1 MWQLDDSGPVA
12 SGPVK
17 LLPSHG
23 SPRWLAPWARRLW
36 QVLLGALALAICW
49 LAFSPA
55 PPPAADTGWDK
66 ANHALAFAVLAV
78 TAELAF
84 WPWTRRRWFTALGL
98 LAFGGFIE
106 LVQTQIPERTG
117 EWPDLLADGSG
128 IALGLLLVAAV
139 QGLARRRTP
148 P

>member
-1 MWQLDDSGPVA
+1 MTPPPLPA
-12 SGPVK
+12 S
-17 LLPSHG
+17 
-23 SPRWLAPWARRLW
+23 RWWLAPRARRLW
-36 QVLLGALALAICW
+36 QALLVALALAVCW

-66 ANHALAFAVLAV
+66 ANHTLAFGVLAV
-78 TAELAF
+78 TAELAL
-84 WPWTRRRWFTALGL
+84 WPWPRRRWLTALGL

-128 IALGLLLVAAV
+128 IALGLLLVAAL
-139 QGLARRRTP
+139 QRLAGRPART
-148 P
+148 

>member
-1 MWQLDDSGPVA
+1 MWQLNDGSPVA
-12 SGPVK
+12 SGPVTSPP
-17 LLPSHG
+17 LHALPW
-23 SPRWLAPWARRLW
+23 WLAPGARRLW
-36 QVLLGALALAICW
+36 QLLLVALALAVCW
-49 LAFSPA
+49 LAFSPT
-55 PPPAADTGWDK
+55 PPPTADTGWDK

-84 WPWTRRRWFTALGL
+84 WPMYRRRWFTALGL

-106 LVQTQIPERTG
+106 LVQTQIPERAG

-128 IALGLLLVAAV
+128 IALGLALVAAA
-139 QGLARRRTP
+139 QGLARRREP

>member
-1 MWQLDDSGPVA
+1 MHAPLPTPGPW
-12 SGPVK
+12 
-17 LLPSHG
+17 
-23 SPRWLAPWARRLW
+23 WLAPPARRLW
-36 QVLLGALALAICW
+36 KALLGALALAVCW

>member
-1 MWQLDDSGPVA
+1 M
-12 SGPVK
+12 
-17 LLPSHG
+17 
-23 SPRWLAPWARRLW
+23 
-36 QVLLGALALAICW
+36 LLGALALAVCW

-84 WPWTRRRWFTALGL
+84 WPLPRRRWVTALGL

-106 LVQTQIPERTG
+106 LVQAQIPERTG

-128 IALGLLLVAAV
+128 IALGLLLVAVVHGVAS
-139 QGLARRRTP
+139 RRRP